1 VTDLA
6 GPLAELPDPLIE
18 LSGVSAGYGG
28 IIVLRDIDLTV
39 SPGQLLVLLGP
50 NGAGKSTLLKVLS
63 GQLAPTAGHVHVG
76 GFHVND
82 ARAAELA
89 RIGLCLI
96 PEGRGVFP
104 NLTVRDN
111 LRVFTHAGLSLE
123 EIEERSYARFPRLKD
138 RRSQQAGTLSGGEQQ
153 MLALSRGLATDPAIL
168 LLDELSMGL
177 APVIVRELFEMVTQV
192 AASGVTVIVV
202 EQFAKLAVPIAD
214 RVGIMSGGHL
224 VWEGAPADVD
234 AALAGAYLGAQPLD
248 AIIDPVPSRSTST
261 AKARRRKPLK
271 AASSG

>member
-1 VTDLA
+1 MSDLD
-6 GPLAELPDPLIE
+6 PSFVEVPDPLIE
-18 LSGVSAGYGG
+18 LTGVSAGYGR
-28 IIVLRDIDLTV
+28 IIVLRDIDLAV
-39 SPGQLLVLLGP
+39 APGQLLVLLGP

-63 GQLAPTAGHVHVG
+63 GQLVPASGHVHVG
-76 GFHVND
+76 GYHVND

-111 LRVFTHAGLSLE
+111 LRVFTHAGISLD
-123 EIEERSYARFPRLKD
+123 EIEERSFARFPRLKE
-138 RRSQQAGTLSGGEQQ
+138 RRHQQAGTLSGGEQQ

-177 APVIVRELFEMVTQV
+177 APIVVAELFEIVADV
-192 AASGVTVIVV
+192 AASGVTVVVV

-214 RVGIMSGGHL
+214 RVGIMSGGRL
-224 VWEGAPADVD
+224 RWEGDPSEAE
-234 AALAGAYLGAQPLD
+234 AALAGAYLGTAPLQSVVD
-248 AIIDPVPSRSTST
+248 DGASSNPKGAP
-261 AKARRRKPLK
+261 KRRKPLK
-271 AASSG
+271 ASAS

>member
-1 VTDLA
+1 MTGLA
-6 GPLAELPDPLIE
+6 GALAALPDPLIE
-18 LSGVSAGYGG
+18 LSGVSAGYGS

-63 GQLAPTAGHVHVG
+63 GQLPPASGHVHVG
-76 GFHVND
+76 GYHVND

-111 LRVFTHAGLSLE
+111 LRVFTHAGLSLD

-138 RRSQQAGTLSGGEQQ
+138 RCHQQAGTLSGGEQQ

-177 APVIVRELFEMVTQV
+177 APRIVAELFEMVVDV
-192 AASGVTVIVV
+192 AASGVTVVVV

-214 RVGIMSGGHL
+214 RVGIMSSGHL
-224 VWEGAPADVD
+224 VWEGQPSDVAD
-234 AALAGAYLGAQPLD
+234 ALAGAYLGTAALEAVVD
-248 AIIDPVPSRSTST
+248 AKPTRG
-261 AKARRRKPLK
+261 RRKPLK
-271 AASSG
+271 AAARR

>member
-1 VTDLA
+1 MTDLA
-6 GPLAELPDPLIE
+6 GHLGELPDPLIE
-18 LSGVSAGYGG
+18 LSGVSAGYGR

-63 GQLAPTAGHVHVG
+63 GQLPPATGHVHVG
-76 GFHVND
+76 GYHVND

-104 NLTVRDN
+104 NLSVRDN

-123 EIEERSYARFPRLKD
+123 EIEDRSYARFPRLKD
-138 RRSQQAGTLSGGEQQ
+138 RCNQQAGTLSGGEQQ

-177 APVIVRELFEMVTQV
+177 APRIVAELFEMVVDV
-192 AASGVTVIVV
+192 AASGVTVVVV

-214 RVGIMSGGHL
+214 RVGIMSGGRL
-224 VWEGAPADVD
+224 AWEGDPADVAD
-234 AALAGAYLGAQPLD
+234 ALAGAYLGAAPLEAIVD
-248 AIIDPVPSRSTST
+248 ATPSGSGTKAT
-261 AKARRRKPLK
+261 ARRRKPLK
-271 AASSG
+271 AASSS